1 MKAWIVYD
9 KDNENTIITWADTR
23 GKAKC
28 KLLYKNDVFDLK
40 YTDIRAKRF
49 KEYDDRTK
57 VSIVELLDKGWWFS
71 CQECGKQI
79 SIDMIKEKK
88 AFLTKEDNDTG
99 IDGGVICLECKN
111 KKNSWF
117 QYIFRSLSC

>member
-28 KLLYKNDVFDLK
+28 KLYKDAMFDLR

-49 KEYDDRTK
+49 KEYDDKTK
-57 VSIVELLDKGWWFS
+57 VSIVELLDKGWWFG
-71 CQECGKQI
+71 CEKCGKQI

-88 AFLTKEDNDTG
+88 AFLTKNDNDDS

-111 KKNSWF
+111 RDNSWYKF
-117 QYIFRSLSC
+117 IRKRLSC